1 MRSAGGRFDA
11 SAVVMV
17 SAPFAGLASF
27 ALLKWVNFGT
37 DPDTNARGGTAELGI
52 WQYLVSI
59 NVMIWVLLAGLG
71 LILLRQLTAEAGVR
85 RGDDWQPASRGETV
99 RFVVF
104 VLILTA
110 VPLVIGGAAG
120 MKNPYTIEGQNWK
133 IPLLHAVAGVANVP
147 LLVLLKRIHL
157 IAVDDERW
165 STTARDIARLQLLRR
180 TTRIATAA
188 LGGVI
193 ALAVVATGALRQ
205 ATAAAGLTPLPD
217 GFVVVYGASF
227 TAVVAAVY
235 LYVFSAL
242 ESRGSRF
249 LEAVAALPDP
259 SVERAAAFT
268 AGRSLRTEL
277 SQELELNRDPRTDLQ
292 SLLAVLSPLIGALL
306 TKLGGL

>member
-11 SAVVMV
+11 PAAVMV

-71 LILLRQLTAEAGVR
+71 LVLVRQLTAEA
-85 RGDDWQPASRGETV
+85 DDLNPASRGGETV

-120 MKNPYTIEGQNWK
+120 MKNPYTIEGQDWK

-205 ATAAAGLTPLPD
+205 ATAAAGLTPLPE

-242 ESRGSRF
+242 ETRGSLF

-277 SQELELNRDPRTDLQ
+277 SQELELNRDPRKDLQ

>member
-11 SAVVMV
+11 PAAVMV

-37 DPDTNARGGTAELGI
+37 DPDVNARGGTAELGI

-71 LILLRQLTAEAGVR
+71 LVLLRQLTAEV
-85 RGDDWQPASRGETV
+85 DDWKPASRGETV

-157 IAVDDERW
+157 VAVDDERW

-205 ATAAAGLTPLPD
+205 ATAAAGLTPLPE

-242 ESRGSRF
+242 ETRGSRF

-277 SQELELNRDPRTDLQ
+277 SQELELNRDPRKDLQ